1 MIQNLQGVL
10 TVINLI
16 NGKMRTPKV
25 NALYSMI
32 DWLNTYKL
40 SKENNISKLPLD
52 NSPINSNSWF
62 SGYIDTDGSFNIKG
76 FTTEK
81 SYPGKTSQF
90 FYFYANENLIKV
102 VKVLDLFSK

>member
-25 NALYSMI
+25 YALYTMI

-40 SKENNISKLPLD
+40 SKENNIPA
-52 NSPINSNSWF
+52 II
-62 SGYIDTDGSFNIKG
+62 YI
-76 FTTEK
+76 
-81 SYPGKTSQF
+81 
-90 FYFYANENLIKV
+90 
-102 VKVLDLFSK
+102 